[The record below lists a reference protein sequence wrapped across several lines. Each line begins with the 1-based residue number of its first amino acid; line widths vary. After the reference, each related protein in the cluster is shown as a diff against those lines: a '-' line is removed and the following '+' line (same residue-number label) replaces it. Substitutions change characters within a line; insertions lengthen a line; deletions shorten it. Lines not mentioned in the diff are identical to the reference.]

1 VVGEATEV
9 LRGLADREFP
19 PVRDVPMTK
28 LKSGADL
35 VLYVDDQGRKQPLL
49 ATWLYGLGRAAAF
62 PFDPAPPE
70 AADWAAWPGYA
81 KLWSQLVRWA
91 IREEASWETRQA
103 VRFRDGSPFLEV
115 QTFDDIGEGDIQA
128 QILTSGEHSVSL
140 LLTPVA
146 PRIYRTPLPP
156 LAAGKYALLLTRRAG
171 ERVLG
176 QKRDVL
182 TIDAGS
188 DEPGSAEL
196 ARKLPDL
203 ELLREIA
210 DDTDGAVNP
219 SVDELLARHGT
230 RRVVLHG
237 LDWLMLPFAL
247 LLLLGDMALRM
258 RLDV

>member
-1 VVGEATEV
+1 VGDATEV

-62 PFDPAPPE
+62 PFDPAQPE
-70 AADWAAWPGYA
+70 AGGWAAWPGYA

-91 IREEASWETRQA
+91 IREEAPWETRQA

-128 QILTSGEHSVSL
+128 QIFTGAEHSVSL
-140 LLTPVA
+140 SLTPVA
-146 PRIYRTPLPP
+146 PRIYRAPLPP
-156 LAAGKYALLLTRRAG
+156 LAAGKYALLLTRHAG
-171 ERVLG
+171 DRVLG

-182 TIDAGS
+182 TVDAAS

-219 SVDELLARHGT
+219 SIDELLARHGT
-230 RRVVLHG
+230 SRAVLHG
-237 LDWLMLPFAL
+237 LDWLLLPLAL

-258 RLDV
+258 RLEA